1 MTDRY
6 TSIAGPTM
14 HTGWMKKI
22 SLLEQQML
30 KALRDITEL
39 QKQVKALEDA
49 ERVRPNPQEFIYSP
63 MVKEPTPVTLFEA
76 YPPPPIK
83 RGPGRPRKNP

>member
-39 QKQVKALEDA
+39 QKQVKELQERPESLPVPQAPWSPYNTLE
-49 ERVRPNPQEFIYSP
+49 
-63 MVKEPTPVTLFEA
+63 MTLKEEAPAPV
-76 YPPPPIK
+76 K